1 MNHYLFLPPK
11 QKQNRFGSNHN
22 WSSTQVLVR
31 LWKKSAINGPLGGQ
45 ITCYMYKQRDV
56 ILHAMRVFYFVSAI
70 VWKERG
76 RKLFLEIKV
85 DGQLFGVQSPLLWAL
100 KVLFKTKSTK
110 DFKNLNLHIRMR
122 GLCLFPPTWYNAAV
136 LS

>member
-1 MNHYLFLPPK
+1 MPNECKWIITYSYLRSRNKTDLALI
-11 QKQNRFGSNHN
+11 
-22 WSSTQVLVR
+22 TIDQVLR
-31 LWKKSAINGPLGGQ
+31 YYCGCAKKCAINGLLGGQ

-56 ILHAMRVFYFVSAI
+56 ILHAIRVFYFVSAI

-85 DGQLFGVQSPLLWAL
+85 DGQLFGVQSPLLRAL

-122 GLCLFPPTWYNAAV
+122 GLCLFPPS
-136 LS
+136 LI